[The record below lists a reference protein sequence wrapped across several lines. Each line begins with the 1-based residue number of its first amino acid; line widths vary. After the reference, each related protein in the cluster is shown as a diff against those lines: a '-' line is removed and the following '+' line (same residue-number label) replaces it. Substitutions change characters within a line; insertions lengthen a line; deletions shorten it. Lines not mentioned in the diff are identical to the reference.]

1 VGHAPQRRPRHVPEL
16 GLPDPPADL
25 QRLPLRARRL
35 IDVCRHLA
43 YVGPPVPL
51 GALLVDPPHALVHQ
65 ARAARLQPSGT
76 TNPDGYGI
84 AWYAT
89 PGAAPCRHRTARPMW
104 TDPRLA
110 DLATRVRAPAV
121 LAAVRLA
128 SPGLPVDPS
137 GNAPFVADRLAFSH
151 NGVVDRWH
159 DDAGP
164 RLRAL
169 VSPPRAAGIEGESDA
184 ETLFALALDRV
195 DAGAPLGAALAELV
209 GLVEEHTTGRF
220 NFLLT
225 DGEQAAATACGN
237 SLFVHADDGATIVAS
252 EPLDDAS
259 GWEPVADRSVVTVEA
274 AGVRREPL

>member
-1 VGHAPQRRPRHVPEL
+1 
-16 GLPDPPADL
+16 
-25 QRLPLRARRL
+25 
-35 IDVCRHLA
+35 
-43 YVGPPVPL
+43 
-51 GALLVDPPHALVHQ
+51 
-65 ARAARLQPSGT
+65 
-76 TNPDGYGI
+76 
-84 AWYAT
+84 
-89 PGAAPCRHRTARPMW
+89 MW

-209 GLVEEHTTGRF
+209 GLVEQHTTGRF

-225 DGEQAAATACGN
+225 DGERVAATACGN
-237 SLFVHADDGATIVAS
+237 SLFVNADDGATIVAS

-259 GWEPVADRSVVTVEA
+259 GWEPVPDRSVVTVEA